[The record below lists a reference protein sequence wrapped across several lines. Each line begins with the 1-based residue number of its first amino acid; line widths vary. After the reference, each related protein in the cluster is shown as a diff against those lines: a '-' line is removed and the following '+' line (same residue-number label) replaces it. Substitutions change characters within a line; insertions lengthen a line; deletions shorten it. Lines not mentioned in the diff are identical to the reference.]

1 MKDGQF
7 YTRVSCVI
15 CGSLRG
21 AAKWD
26 TIRYMDDQT
35 EGSVEEKSGVIC
47 QGCDR
52 PWIHSEG
59 APYVLSVLKT
69 RCSRL

>member
-15 CGSLRG
+15 CSTLRG
-21 AAKWD
+21 ASKWD
-26 TIRYMDDQT
+26 TVQYIEDATNEQ
-35 EGSVEEKSGVIC
+35 KSGVIC
-47 QGCDR
+47 QTCDR

-59 APYVLSVLKT
+59 SPYQLSVLKT
-69 RCSRL
+69 RCKRV